1 MLMILGQGKGG
12 ITEAVRWLF
21 DEHQLLTASLIIGSI
36 LYAITWPWR
45 MLRLMK
51 KHDPGL
57 LLYSK
62 QVIYASLVMG
72 TFFALIGLLVIIAT
86 FVDNRIG
93 EQARFLMGMLT
104 TPFIMETLLVTL
116 GASLVIIF
124 NHYRLKHQGDE
135 YVSLEIPDT
144 SQNRKPDQPSEK

>member
-1 MLMILGQGKGG
+1 VKPIIYHLLGGILAVSCGIAAFVMLMILGQGKGG

-104 TPFIMETLLVTL
+104 TPFLLL
-116 GASLVIIF
+116 LLFMLSRKRNAIILQ
-124 NHYRLKHQGDE
+124 R
-135 YVSLEIPDT
+135 
-144 SQNRKPDQPSEK
+144 